1 MIFKQNTREILPLWK
16 GEQFRLQLLENAVI
30 NYGGGI
36 RTLENRVHRMAEQI
50 KLSHPD
56 ASRLFS
62 DIETYLRDIAAHT

>member
-1 MIFKQNTREILPLWK
+1 
-16 GEQFRLQLLENAVI
+16 
-30 NYGGGI
+30 
-36 RTLENRVHRMAEQI
+36 MAEQI